1 MPAWVAWV
9 VVAAICGGAEVV
21 TLGLVLGMIA
31 IAAVAAALVA
41 AAGVSVVWQIITF
54 GVATPLLLTVV
65 RPVARRH
72 LHVPA
77 ETRTGVA
84 ALVGRQA
91 VVLQQVDGH
100 GGQVRL
106 GGEVWSARS
115 YDSSAV
121 IPPGATVDVLS
132 IEGATA
138 LVHPIDPI
146 DLTTE
151 LSWPR

>member
-31 IAAVAAALVA
+31 IA

-115 YDSSAV
+115 YDGSAV

>member
-9 VVAAICGGAEVV
+9 VVAAICGGAEVL

-31 IAAVAAALVA
+31 LAAGAAAIVA
-41 AAGVSVVWQIITF
+41 GLGADVVWQVLTF

-72 LHVPA
+72 LHVA

-91 VVLQQVDGH
+91 VVLHQVDGH
-100 GGQVRL
+100 SGQVRL
-106 GGEVWSARS
+106 GGEIWSARA
-115 YDSSAV
+115 YDGMAV
-121 IPPGATVDVLS
+121 IPEGATVDVLS

-138 LVHPIDPI
+138 LVHPT
-146 DLTTE
+146 DLPPE